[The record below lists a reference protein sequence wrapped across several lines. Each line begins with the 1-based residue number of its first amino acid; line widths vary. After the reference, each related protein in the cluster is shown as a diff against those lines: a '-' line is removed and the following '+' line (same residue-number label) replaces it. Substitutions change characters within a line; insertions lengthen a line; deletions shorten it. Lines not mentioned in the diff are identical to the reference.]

1 MSEKLAERS
10 EVEMNSYRVQGF
22 SCANCAGKFER
33 NVKKLPNVQDARVNF
48 GASKISVYGDATVEE
63 LEKAGAFENL
73 KVTPEKSRRETPN
86 VVPRDKNVYRV
97 EGFTC
102 ANCAGK
108 FEKNVKKLPGVQDA
122 QVNFGASKI
131 SVYGETSIEEI
142 EKAGAF
148 ENLKVYS
155 EQSVKQA
162 TQSIDKA
169 KDVNKEE
176 KVPFYK
182 KYSTLLYASLFIVFG
197 YLSQFVNGE
206 DNLITTLS
214 FIASMLIGGLSLFKV
229 GLQNLVRFEFDMKTL
244 MTVAVIGG
252 AIIGEW
258 AEVAIVVILFAIS
271 EALER
276 FSMDKAR
283 QSIRSLMDIAP
294 KEALVR
300 RNEQEIMI
308 NVDDIVVGDIMIVKP
323 GQKIAMDGAVVNG
336 FSAVN
341 QAAITG
347 ESVPV
352 AKTVDDEVFAGTLNE
367 EGLLEVKITKLVED
381 TTISKIIHLVE
392 EAQGERAPSQAFVE
406 KFAKYYTPII
416 MIIAALVAVV
426 PPLLFGGSWE
436 TWVYQGL
443 AVLVVGCPCALVIST
458 PISIVSA
465 IGNAAKKGVLIKGG
479 VYLEEIGALKAI
491 AFDKT
496 GTLTKGVP
504 VVTDFEVINKQVSEK
519 EILSVITALEYRSQH
534 PLATA
539 IMKKAEEENVTYSDI
554 IVQDFS
560 SITGKG
566 IKGIVNGI
574 TYYIGSPKLFKE
586 LSISNFNPELEQN
599 VKNLQNQGKTA
610 MVIGTDKE
618 ILAVISVADEVRESS
633 KEVIQKLH
641 QLGIKK
647 TIMLTGDNKGT
658 ANAIGSHVGVTD
670 IQAELMPQDKLDY
683 IKQLR
688 SEYSKVAMVGDG
700 VNDAPALA
708 ASTVGIAMGG
718 AGTDT
723 ALETADVALM
733 GDDLR
738 KLPFTVKLS
747 RKALNIIKANIT
759 FAIGIKL
766 IALLLVIPGWLTLW
780 IAILSDMGATLLVAL
795 NGLRLMRVKE

>member
-1 MSEKLAERS
+1 LSEAKALEAEKN
-10 EVEMNSYRVQGF
+10 VYRVQGF
-22 SCANCAGKFER
+22 TCANCAGKFEN
-33 NVKKLPNVQDARVNF
+33 NVKKLPGVQDAKVNF
-48 GASKISVYGDATVEE
+48 GASKISVYGDATIKELEKAGAFENLKVAPEKPRREAKPEVKEDKNVYRVDGFTCANCAGKFENNVKQLPGVEDAKVNFGASKIAVYGNATIEE

-73 KVTPEKSRRETPN
+73 KVTPEKSARQASQE
-86 VVPRDKNVYRV
+86 
-97 EGFTC
+97 
-102 ANCAGK
+102 
-108 FEKNVKKLPGVQDA
+108 VKED
-122 QVNFGASKI
+122 
-131 SVYGETSIEEI
+131 T
-142 EKAGAF
+142 
-148 ENLKVYS
+148 
-155 EQSVKQA
+155 
-162 TQSIDKA
+162 
-169 KDVNKEE
+169 KED

-182 KYSTLLYASLFIVFG
+182 KHSTLLYASLLIAFG
-197 YLSQFVNGE
+197 YLSSYVNGE
-206 DNLITTLS
+206 ENVVTTLL
-214 FIASMLIGGLSLFKV
+214 FLASMFIGGLSLFKV
-229 GLQNLVRFEFDMKTL
+229 GLQNLLRFEFDMKTL

-276 FSMDKAR
+276 FSMDRAR

-300 RNEQEIMI
+300 RNGQEIMI
-308 NVDDIVVGDIMIVKP
+308 HVDDIAVGDIMIVKP
-323 GQKIAMDGAVVNG
+323 GQKIAMDGVVVSG
-336 FSAVN
+336 YSAVN

-352 AKTVDDEVFAGTLNE
+352 EKTVDDEVFAGTLNE

-392 EAQGERAPSQAFVE
+392 EAQGERAPSQAFVD

-416 MIIAALVAVV
+416 MIIAALVAIV
-426 PPLLFGGSWE
+426 PPLFFDGSWE

-465 IGNAAKKGVLIKGG
+465 IGNAAKKGVLVKGG
-479 VYLEEIGALKAI
+479 VYLEEMGALKAI

-504 VVTDFEVINKQVSEK
+504 AVTDYNVLNKQINEK
-519 EILSVITALEYRSQH
+519 ELLSIITALEYRSQH
-534 PLATA
+534 PLASA
-539 IMKKAEEENVTYSDI
+539 IMKKAEEENITYSD
-554 IVQDFS
+554 VQVEDFS

-566 IKGIVNGI
+566 IKGNVNGT

-586 LSISNFNPELEQN
+586 LLTNDFDKDLEQN
-599 VKNLQNQGKTA
+599 VTTLQNQGKTA
-610 MVIGTDKE
+610 MIIGTEIE
-618 ILAVISVADEVRESS
+618 ILAVIAVADEVRESS
-633 KEVIQKLH
+633 KEIIQKLH

-658 ANAIGSHVGVTD
+658 ANAIGGQVGVSD
-670 IQAELMPQDKLDY
+670 IEAELMPQDKLDF

-688 SEYSKVAMVGDG
+688 SEYGNVAMVGDG

-747 RKALNIIKANIT
+747 RKTLNIIKANIT
-759 FAIGIKL
+759 FAIAIKF

-795 NGLRLMRVKE
+795 NSLRLMRVKE

>member
-1 MSEKLAERS
+1 MSKAKALENEKN
-10 EVEMNSYRVQGF
+10 VYRVQGF
-22 SCANCAGKFER
+22 TCANCAGKFEN
-33 NVKKLPNVQDARVNF
+33 NVKKLPGVQDAKVNF
-48 GASKISVYGDATVEE
+48 GASKISVYGETTIEE

-73 KVTPEKSRRETPN
+73 KVTSEKTVGPSSERGRE
-86 VVPRDKNVYRV
+86 
-97 EGFTC
+97 
-102 ANCAGK
+102 
-108 FEKNVKKLPGVQDA
+108 EKEV
-122 QVNFGASKI
+122 
-131 SVYGETSIEEI
+131 
-142 EKAGAF
+142 
-148 ENLKVYS
+148 
-155 EQSVKQA
+155 
-162 TQSIDKA
+162 
-169 KDVNKEE
+169 KEE

-182 KYSTLLYASLFIVFG
+182 KHSTLLYSALFVVFG
-197 YLSQFVNGE
+197 YLSANVNGDE
-206 DNLITTLS
+206 NIVTALL
-214 FIASMLIGGLSLFKV
+214 FVASMLIGGLQLFKV
-229 GLQNLVRFEFDMKTL
+229 GLQNLLRFEFDMKTL

-300 RNEQEIMI
+300 RNGKESMI
-308 NVDDIVVGDIMIVKP
+308 HVDDIVVGDIMIVKP
-323 GQKIAMDGAVVNG
+323 GQKIAMDGLVVSG
-336 FSAVN
+336 YSAVN

-352 AKTVDDEVFAGTLNE
+352 AKTVDDDVFAGTLNE

-392 EAQGERAPSQAFVE
+392 EAQGERAPSQAFVD

-416 MIIAALVAVV
+416 MVIAALVAIV
-426 PPLLFGGSWE
+426 PPLFFDGSWE
-436 TWVYQGL
+436 TWIYQGL

-479 VYLEEIGALKAI
+479 VYLEEMGALKAI

-504 VVTDFEVINKQVSEK
+504 VVTDFNVVNKQVNEK
-519 EILSVITALEYRSQH
+519 EILSIITALEYRSQH
-534 PLATA
+534 PLASA
-539 IMKKAEEENVTYSDI
+539 IMKKAEEENISYSDI
-554 IVQDFS
+554 VVEDFS

-566 IKGIVNGI
+566 IKGIVNGM
-574 TYYIGSPKLFKE
+574 TYYIGNPKLFKE
-586 LSISNFNPELEQN
+586 LATSNFDKNLEQN
-599 VKNLQNQGKTA
+599 VTTLQNQGKTA
-610 MVIGTDKE
+610 IVVGTDKE
-618 ILAVISVADEVRESS
+618 ILAVIAVADEVRESS
-633 KEVIQKLH
+633 KEIIQKLH

-658 ANAIGSHVGVTD
+658 ANAIGGQVGVSE
-670 IQAELMPQDKLDY
+670 IQAELMPEDKLNY
-683 IKQLR
+683 IKQMR
-688 SEYSKVAMVGDG
+688 SEYGNVGMVGDG

-747 RKALNIIKANIT
+747 RKSLNIIKANIT
-759 FAIGIKL
+759 FAIAIKL

>member
-1 MSEKLAERS
+1 MSMSDQKAITS
-10 EVEMNSYRVQGF
+10 EQEMKTYRVQGF
-22 SCANCAGKFER
+22 TCANCAGKFEK
-33 NVKKLPNVQDARVNF
+33 NVKQLSGVEDAKVNF
-48 GASKISVYGDATVEE
+48 GASKIAVYGNATIEE

-73 KVTPEKSRRETPN
+73 KVTPEKSARQASQE
-86 VVPRDKNVYRV
+86 
-97 EGFTC
+97 
-102 ANCAGK
+102 
-108 FEKNVKKLPGVQDA
+108 VKED
-122 QVNFGASKI
+122 
-131 SVYGETSIEEI
+131 T
-142 EKAGAF
+142 
-148 ENLKVYS
+148 
-155 EQSVKQA
+155 
-162 TQSIDKA
+162 
-169 KDVNKEE
+169 KED

-182 KYSTLLYASLFIVFG
+182 KHSTLLFASLLIAFG
-197 YLSQFVNGE
+197 YLSQSVNGE
-206 DNLITTLS
+206 ENLVTTLL
-214 FIASMLIGGLSLFKV
+214 FLASMFIGGLSLFKV
-229 GLQNLVRFEFDMKTL
+229 GLQNLLRFEFDMKTL

-258 AEVAIVVILFAIS
+258 GEVAIVVILFAIS

-300 RNEQEIMI
+300 RNGQEMMI
-308 NVDDIVVGDIMIVKP
+308 HVDDIAIGDIMIVKP
-323 GQKIAMDGAVVNG
+323 GQKIAMDGTVVSG
-336 FSAVN
+336 YSAVN

-381 TTISKIIHLVE
+381 TTIAKIIHLVE

-406 KFAKYYTPII
+406 KFAKYYTPVI
-416 MIIAALVAVV
+416 MVIAALVAIV
-426 PPLLFGGSWE
+426 PPLFFDGSWE
-436 TWVYQGL
+436 TWIYQGL

-479 VYLEEIGALKAI
+479 IYLEEMGALKAI

-504 VVTDFEVINKQVSEK
+504 VVTDFNVLNKQANEK
-519 EILSVITALEYRSQH
+519 ELLSIITALEYRSQH
-534 PLATA
+534 PLASA
-539 IMKKAEEENVTYSDI
+539 IMKKAEAENINYSD
-554 IVQDFS
+554 VQVEDFS

-566 IKGIVNGI
+566 IKGIVNGT

-586 LSISNFNPELEQN
+586 LLTNDFDKDLEQN
-599 VKNLQNQGKTA
+599 VTTLQNQGKTA
-610 MVIGTDKE
+610 MVVGTEKE
-618 ILAVISVADEVRESS
+618 ILAVIAVADEVRESS
-633 KEVIQKLH
+633 KDVIQKLH

-658 ANAIGSHVGVTD
+658 ANAIGGQVGVSD
-670 IQAELMPQDKLDY
+670 IEAELMPQDKLDF

-688 SEYSKVAMVGDG
+688 SEYGNVAMVGDG

-747 RKALNIIKANIT
+747 RKSLNIIKANIT
-759 FAIGIKL
+759 FAIAIKF

-795 NGLRLMRVKE
+795 NSMRLMRVKE

>member
-1 MSEKLAERS
+1 M
-10 EVEMNSYRVQGF
+10 
-22 SCANCAGKFER
+22 
-33 NVKKLPNVQDARVNF
+33 
-48 GASKISVYGDATVEE
+48 
-63 LEKAGAFENL
+63 
-73 KVTPEKSRRETPN
+73 
-86 VVPRDKNVYRV
+86 
-97 EGFTC
+97 
-102 ANCAGK
+102 
-108 FEKNVKKLPGVQDA
+108 
-122 QVNFGASKI
+122 
-131 SVYGETSIEEI
+131 
-142 EKAGAF
+142 
-148 ENLKVYS
+148 
-155 EQSVKQA
+155 
-162 TQSIDKA
+162 
-169 KDVNKEE
+169 
-176 KVPFYK
+176 
-182 KYSTLLYASLFIVFG
+182 IVFG
-197 YLSQFVNGE
+197 YLSVFVNGDE
-206 DNLITTLS
+206 NIVTTLL
-214 FIASMLIGGLSLFKV
+214 FVASMLIGGLSLFKV
-229 GLQNLVRFEFDMKTL
+229 GFQNLLRFEFDMKTL

-258 AEVAIVVILFAIS
+258 AEVSVVVILFAIS

-283 QSIRSLMDIAP
+283 QSIRSIMDIAP

-300 RNEQEIMI
+300 RKGQEMMVH
-308 NVDDIVVGDIMIVKP
+308 VDDIAVGDIMIVKP
-323 GQKIAMDGAVVNG
+323 GQKIAMDGMVVSG
-336 FSAVN
+336 YSAVN

-352 AKTVDDEVFAGTLNE
+352 EKAVDDEVFAGTLNE
-367 EGLLEVKITKLVED
+367 EGLLEVEITKLVED

-426 PPLLFGGSWE
+426 PPLFFGASWE

-479 VYLEEIGALKAI
+479 VYLEEMGALKAI

-504 VVTDFEVINKQVSEK
+504 VVTDFNVLNKQVDEN
-519 EILSVITALEYRSQH
+519 EMLSIITALEYRSQH
-534 PLATA
+534 PLASA
-539 IMKKAEEENVTYSDI
+539 IMKRAEEANISYSD
-554 IVQDFS
+554 VVVDDFS

-566 IKGIVNGI
+566 IKGTVDGT

-586 LSISNFNPELEQN
+586 LSNSSFDKNLEKK
-599 VKNLQNQGKTA
+599 VATLQNQGKTA
-610 MVIGTDKE
+610 MVVGTDKE
-618 ILAVISVADEVRESS
+618 ILAIIAVADEVRESS

-641 QLGIKK
+641 QLGIKN

-658 ANAIGSHVGVTD
+658 ANAIGSHVGVKEV
-670 IQAELMPQDKLDY
+670 QAELMPQDKLDY
-683 IKQLR
+683 IKQLK
-688 SEYSKVAMVGDG
+688 SEYNNVAMIGDG

-759 FAIGIKL
+759 FAIAIKF

-795 NGLRLMRVKE
+795 NSLRLMRVKE

>member
-1 MSEKLAERS
+1 MSDQKAITS
-10 EVEMNSYRVQGF
+10 EQEMKAYRVQGF
-22 SCANCAGKFER
+22 TCANCAGKFEK
-33 NVKKLPNVQDARVNF
+33 NVKQLSGVEDAKVNF
-48 GASKISVYGDATVEE
+48 GASKIAVYGNATIEE

-73 KVTPEKSRRETPN
+73 KVTPEKSARQASQE
-86 VVPRDKNVYRV
+86 
-97 EGFTC
+97 
-102 ANCAGK
+102 
-108 FEKNVKKLPGVQDA
+108 VKED
-122 QVNFGASKI
+122 
-131 SVYGETSIEEI
+131 T
-142 EKAGAF
+142 
-148 ENLKVYS
+148 
-155 EQSVKQA
+155 
-162 TQSIDKA
+162 
-169 KDVNKEE
+169 KED

-182 KYSTLLYASLFIVFG
+182 KHSALLYASLLIAFG
-197 YLSQFVNGE
+197 YLSSYVNGE
-206 DNLITTLS
+206 ENIVTTLL
-214 FIASMLIGGLSLFKV
+214 FLASMFIGGLSLFKV
-229 GLQNLVRFEFDMKTL
+229 GLQNLLRFEFDMKTL

-276 FSMDKAR
+276 FSMDRAR

-300 RNEQEIMI
+300 RNGQEIMI
-308 NVDDIVVGDIMIVKP
+308 HVDDIAVGDIMIVKP
-323 GQKIAMDGAVVNG
+323 GQKIAMDGVVVSG
-336 FSAVN
+336 YSAVN

-352 AKTVDDEVFAGTLNE
+352 EKTVDNEVFAGTLNE
-367 EGLLEVKITKLVED
+367 EGLLEVEITKLVED

-392 EAQGERAPSQAFVE
+392 EAQGERAPSQAFVD

-416 MIIAALVAVV
+416 MIIAALVTIV
-426 PPLLFGGSWE
+426 PPLFFDGSWE

-465 IGNAAKKGVLIKGG
+465 IGNAAKKGVLVKGG
-479 VYLEEIGALKAI
+479 VYLEEMGALKAI

-504 VVTDFEVINKQVSEK
+504 AVTDYNVLNKQIHEK
-519 EILSVITALEYRSQH
+519 ELLSIITALEYRSQH
-534 PLATA
+534 PLASA
-539 IMKKAEEENVTYSDI
+539 IMKKAEEENITYSD
-554 IVQDFS
+554 VQVEDFS

-566 IKGIVNGI
+566 IKGIVNGA

-586 LSISNFNPELEQN
+586 LLTNDFDKDLEQN
-599 VKNLQNQGKTA
+599 VTTLQNQGKTA
-610 MVIGTDKE
+610 MIIGTAKE
-618 ILAVISVADEVRESS
+618 ILAVIAVADEVRESS
-633 KEVIQKLH
+633 KEIIQKLH

-658 ANAIGSHVGVTD
+658 AKAIGGQVGVSD
-670 IQAELMPQDKLDY
+670 IEAELMPQDKLDF

-688 SEYSKVAMVGDG
+688 SEYGHVAMVGDG

-738 KLPFTVKLS
+738 KLPFTIKLS
-747 RKALNIIKANIT
+747 RKTLNIIKANIA
-759 FAIGIKL
+759 FAIAIKF

-780 IAILSDMGATLLVAL
+780 IAIVSDMGATLLVAL
-795 NGLRLMRVKE
+795 NGLRLMKVKE